1 MALGL
6 ALAAF
11 AGGAAG
17 LVWNWLTEDSAADE
31 GGVEDAASAEPTPT
45 PSASPPTVPSPSP
58 N

>member
-17 LVWNWLTEDSAADE
+17 LVWNWLTEDSADE
-31 GGVEDAASAEPTPT
+31 ESSLSEAASAEPTPT
-45 PSASPPTVPSPSP
+45 PSAAPPKVPSPSP